1 MQWPYPLSSPSPWLR
16 PFLSEPLSLSPPFFH
31 KHHQTVHFFKKIK
44 HKFYFKFNIKGKTI
58 THYCICTVNVC
69 FLLNIF
75 HFKQNIYLIQLKLKI
90 YFAYNF
96 FSNLFDS
103 EKEYFCW
110 KYISPSTNQFSRNIS
125 DFIWPTYQFLL
136 RTTYILGVTWIHP
149 VYFWPP
155 LRPPA
160 GSWWDLG
167 IPPSLAPDSPVPCS
181 SSFLASRGSW
191 LAALSPLHQRR
202 KLSTHDD
209 LKLNKFGSTISKA

>member
-1 MQWPYPLSSPSPWLR
+1 M
-16 PFLSEPLSLSPPFFH
+16 
-31 KHHQTVHFFKKIK
+31 
-44 HKFYFKFNIKGKTI
+44 
-58 THYCICTVNVC
+58 C

-75 HFKQNIYLIQLKLKI
+75 HFKQNTYLIQLKDYTLHI
-90 YFAYNF
+90 IF
-96 FSNLFDS
+96 FQSFWLRERVFLL
-103 EKEYFCW
+103 

-167 IPPSLAPDSPVPCS
+167 IPPLLAPDSPVPCS
-181 SSFLASRGSW
+181 SSFLASHGSW
-191 LAALSPLHQRR
+191 LAALSPLYQRR

-209 LKLNKFGSTISKA
+209 LKLNKFGSTSSKA